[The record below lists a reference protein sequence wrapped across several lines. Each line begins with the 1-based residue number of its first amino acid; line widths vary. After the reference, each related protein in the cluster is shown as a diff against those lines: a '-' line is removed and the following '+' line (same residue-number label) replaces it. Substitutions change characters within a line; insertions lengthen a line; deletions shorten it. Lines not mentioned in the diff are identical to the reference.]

1 MKNILSRHS
10 VNEKLSNIFINR
22 FGLDLETVANEDFDR
37 HLLGNVFRLAPRDL
51 VYIYMDIER
60 EFGIS
65 IPDEAVTNGA
75 LATINGTID
84 LICSQLYKIE
94 QDAV

>member
-1 MKNILSRHS
+1 MKNILNRQSI
-10 VNEKLSNIFINR
+10 NEKLSNIFISR
-22 FGLDLETVANEDFDR
+22 FGIDLNEVTNEDYDR
-37 HLLGNVFRLAPRDL
+37 HLLGSVFRLAPRDL
-51 VYIYMDIER
+51 VYIYLDIER

-65 IPDEAVTNGA
+65 IPDAAVASGA

-84 LICSQLYKIE
+84 LICSQLHKVD